1 MSDIETTPTSFS
13 GTLPIEA
20 RTVFRLSSAIF
31 YLIGLVITGGL
42 VAAALYFDW
51 PTWLQY
57 TMYALL
63 AIDLIYSV
71 IDIVVF
77 QKYNTSTPSKAR
89 CYESTA
95 CRRSRLERRPGL
107 TTFMQSRSRSRR
119 RFVNRLRSTPAS
131 RRRMSYDGS
140 RPHVASAAEPRFT
153 VTGIRGHQVVR
164 HPTHYLVRLEQ

>member
-42 VAAALYFDW
+42 VAASLYFDW

-77 QKYNTSTPSKAR
+77 QKWKQ
-89 CYESTA
+89 E
-95 CRRSRLERRPGL
+95 
-107 TTFMQSRSRSRR
+107 
-119 RFVNRLRSTPAS
+119 
-131 RRRMSYDGS
+131 
-140 RPHVASAAEPRFT
+140 RFT
-153 VTGIRGHQVVR
+153 YDVKPLEIRLHHGIITTHDVLIPMTKVQYVHAQQGPLLRKYGLQTITIGTAAGSHDIYAIEESFAKTLREQIAVYARIEEEDVV
-164 HPTHYLVRLEQ
+164 

>member
-77 QKYNTSTPSKAR
+77 Q
-89 CYESTA
+89 ESTIRPRPA
-95 CRRSRLERRPGL
+95 RPAATKVRLADDHDWNGGRVSRHLC
-107 TTFMQSRSRSRR
+107 
-119 RFVNRLRSTPAS
+119 NR
-131 RRRMSYDGS
+131 G
-140 RPHVASAAEPRFT
+140 
-153 VTGIRGHQVVR
+153 VVR
-164 HPTHYLVRLEQ
+164 EDAS